1 MKVFNNQ
8 NRHLLKIVKLKLLIH
23 LRFEFKYSCLFR
35 FFKKQKNPM
44 RNYLQQL
51 KTLLLAM
58 VLVFGATLVANAQSR
73 TITGTV
79 LDASLGEP
87 VPGAT
92 VLIKGTTRGTAT
104 DLDGKFSLPIQSGDQ
119 ILVVSFVGYLAQE
132 IEIGNQT
139 SFTIDL
145 KEDIQSLQEA
155 VVIGYGS
162 QDKKEITSAVISIK
176 PEDFNRGNVSN
187 PAQLLQGKVAGL
199 SITRPGGNPNNGFNV
214 RLRGLSTF
222 GANSSPLIVLDGV
235 IGASLENVDPNDIQS
250 IDVLKDGS
258 AAAIYGARGSSGV
271 ILITTTRKAAKDGRT
286 NVAIN
291 SFGTLDKATNLIPI
305 LSAEEFLERGGTNFG
320 SNTDWREELIDDAY
334 SYTTNATI
342 SGGFNNTNYM
352 ASVNYRDNQGIV
364 NGVSNQRLNTRLNL
378 SQGAL
383 NNKLRFNLNL
393 SFSNVD
399 SESIND
405 AAFRYA
411 TIYNPTAPIF
421 ENTESAKRFGGYF
434 QRDLFD
440 FYNPVAIAN
449 QQKFIGET
457 KTALA
462 SYRVEYDLMP
472 NLTLSAQYSQ
482 DRRNTLSGGFWAL
495 QDFQVGI
502 GATGSAQR
510 NTFDR
515 AQKIFE
521 STLRYEKDLS
531 SKLNMT
537 LLGGVAFQSTT
548 NQGFNA
554 RVRQYLF
561 DLGWNN
567 LGAGAIRVGN
577 NTDVSSFA
585 NEDQLNSAFGRA
597 NFNYNNIFFLSA
609 SVRAETYS
617 GFGENNQT
625 GVFPAASFGADFTQ
639 LFDMG
644 IFNAFKPRVS
654 YGVTGNLPPSPT
666 LAIGAYGN
674 GNRVDLDGDPLSTND
689 IFVGLNQFSNPN
701 KDLKWE
707 TKKEFNVGIDFGVW
721 NNKVTGSVDYYTR
734 NISDLLFNVPVATG
748 APNPF
753 DPGRFNT
760 AASTWINLAEL
771 RAAGFEFAMGVNDI
785 ALGSVKWTPNLNF
798 TIYDKTT
805 IESLSAGELGF
816 EELRVATP
824 GSPGQNN
831 NFIIYN
837 RVGQTLGDFYGPK
850 LNGIT
855 EDGKYTLSTT
865 DPNQFEKLGNGLP
878 KGEFGFA
885 NSFALN
891 QWTLNVFFR
900 GAWGHDLYNSYRGFY
915 ENADAASNTW
925 NSVLTDKTP
934 TAPLVTS
941 TPTFNSSVVEDAS
954 FIRLDNMELGYN
966 FKTNSPNLSSLR
978 LYFAAQNLFTLTN
991 YTGVDPEVRINDSEN
1006 GDAFSSALSPG
1017 IERRNTYFQT
1027 RSFTLGVTVNFK

>member
-1 MKVFNNQ
+1 
-8 NRHLLKIVKLKLLIH
+8 
-23 LRFEFKYSCLFR
+23 
-35 FFKKQKNPM
+35 M

-51 KTLLLAM
+51 KTLLLALI
-58 VLVFGATLVANAQSR
+58 LVVSATLVANAQSR

-79 LDASLGEP
+79 LDASIGET

-92 VLIKGTTRGTAT
+92 VLVKGTTRGTAT

-119 ILVVSFVGYLAQE
+119 ILVISFVGYLAQE

-139 SFTIDL
+139 TFTISL
-145 KEDIQSLQEA
+145 EEDIQSLEEA
-155 VVIGYGS
+155 VVTGYGS
-162 QDKKEITSAVISIK
+162 QDKKEITSAVVGVK

-199 SITRPGGNPNNGFNV
+199 SITRAGGNPNNGFNV

-235 IGASLENVDPNDIQS
+235 IGASIENVDPNDIQS

-271 ILITTTRKAAKDGRT
+271 ILITTTRKASKDGRT
-286 NVAIN
+286 NVSIN
-291 SFGTLDKATNLIPI
+291 SFGTLDQATNLIPI
-305 LSAEEFLERGGTNFG
+305 LSAEEFVARGGVDFG
-320 SNTDWREELIDDAY
+320 SDTDWRKELISDSY
-334 SYTTNATI
+334 SYTTNASV
-342 SGGFNNTNYM
+342 SGGFNNTNYL
-352 ASVNYRDNQGIV
+352 ASVNWRDNQGIV
-364 NGVSNQRLNTRLNL
+364 DGVSNQRLNTRLNL

-383 NNKLRFNLNL
+383 DNKLRFNVNL

-421 ENTESAKRFGGYF
+421 ENTENANNRFGGYF

-440 FYNPVAIAN
+440 FYNPVALAK
-449 QQKFIGET
+449 QQKFVGET
-457 KTALA
+457 KTSLT
-462 SYRVEYDLMP
+462 SYRVEYDILSS
-472 NLTLSAQYSQ
+472 LTISAQYSQ
-482 DRRNTLSGGFWAL
+482 DRRNTLSGAFWSR

-502 GATGSAQR
+502 GAGGSAQR

-515 AQKIFE
+515 QQKIFE
-521 STLRYEKDLS
+521 STLRYEKDLG

-537 LLGGVAFQSTT
+537 LLGGVALQTT
-548 NQGFNA
+548 KNQGFNA

-561 DLGWNN
+561 DLGYDN
-567 LGAGAIRVGN
+567 LGAGSIRLGN

-585 NEDQLNSAFGRA
+585 NEDQLNSIFGRA

-617 GFGENNQT
+617 GFGANNQT
-625 GVFPAASFGADFTQ
+625 GVFPAASVGADFTQ

-666 LAIGAYGN
+666 LALGVFGN
-674 GNRVDLDGDPLSTND
+674 GNRIDLDGDPLTQND
-689 IFVGLNQFSNPN
+689 IFVGVVQNSNPN
-701 KDLKWE
+701 QDLKWE
-707 TKKEFNVGIDFGVW
+707 TKKEFNVGIDFGLW
-721 NNKVTGSVDYYTR
+721 NNKVTGSMDYYTR
-734 NISDLLFNVPVATG
+734 NITDLLFNVPVATG

-760 AASTWINLAEL
+760 ASSTWVNLADL
-771 RAAGFEFAMGVNDI
+771 RAAGFEFALGVNGID
-785 ALGSVKWTPNLNF
+785 LGAVKWTPNFNF
-798 TIYDKTT
+798 TIYDKTV
-805 IESLSAGELGF
+805 IESLSAGDLGF
-816 EELRVATP
+816 DELRFATP

-831 NFIIYN
+831 NPIVYN
-837 RVGQTLGDFYGPK
+837 RVGQTLGDFYGPR
-850 LNGIT
+850 LNGIA
-855 EDGKYTLSTT
+855 EDGKYILSTT
-865 DPNQFEKLGNGLP
+865 DPNEFEKLGNGLP

-885 NSFALN
+885 NNFVYGQWNLSF
-891 QWTLNVFFR
+891 FFR
-900 GAWGHDLYNSYRGFY
+900 GAWGHDIYNSYRGFY

-925 NSVLTDKTP
+925 NSVLTDITP
-934 TAPLVTS
+934 TSPLVTS
-941 TPTFNSSVVEDAS
+941 TPTFNSSYIENGTFV
-954 FIRLDNMELGYN
+954 RLDNMELGYN
-966 FKTNSPNLSSLR
+966 IKTNSKNLNSFR
-978 LYFAAQNLFTLTN
+978 VYFAAQNLFTITN
-991 YTGVDPEVRINDSEN
+991 YTGVDPEIRLTDSEN
-1006 GDAFSSALSPG
+1006 DNGFTSSLSPG

-1027 RSFTLGVTVNFK
+1027 RSFTVGVTVNFK

>member
-1 MKVFNNQ
+1 MSNYLPKLKSLMLAYALVFSVMATVNAQ
-8 NRHLLKIVKLKLLIH
+8 NR
-23 LRFEFKYSCLFR
+23 
-35 FFKKQKNPM
+35 
-44 RNYLQQL
+44 
-51 KTLLLAM
+51 
-58 VLVFGATLVANAQSR
+58 
-73 TITGTV
+73 TISGTI
-79 LDASLGEP
+79 LDAALGDP

-92 VLIKGTTRGTAT
+92 VLVKGTTRGTAT
-104 DLDGKFSLPIQSGDQ
+104 DLDGKFTLQLQAGDQ
-119 ILVVSFVGYLAQE
+119 TLVISFVGYLTQE

-139 SFTIDL
+139 TITVNL
-145 KEDIQSLQEA
+145 EEDIQSLQEA

-162 QDKKEITSAVISIK
+162 QDKKEITSAVVGVK
-176 PEDFNRGNVSN
+176 PEDFNRGNVTN

-199 SITRPGGNPNNGFNV
+199 SITRPGGNPNNAFNV

-235 IGASLENVDPNDIQS
+235 IGASIENVDPNDIQS

-271 ILITTTRKAAKDGRT
+271 ILITTTKQGKKEGTT
-286 NVAIN
+286 NVNIN
-291 SFGTLDKATNLIPI
+291 TFGTMDQATNLIPV
-305 LSAEEFLERGGTNFG
+305 LSPEEFVARGGTDFG
-320 SNTDWREELIDDAY
+320 SRTDWRDELIDNAF
-334 SYTTNATI
+334 SYTTNASV
-342 SGGFNNTNYM
+342 SGSFGNSNYM
-352 ASVNYRDNQGIV
+352 AAVNYRDNNGIV
-364 NGVSNQRLNTRLNL
+364 NGVGNERLNTRLNL

-383 NNKLRFNLNL
+383 NNRLRLNINL
-393 SFSNVD
+393 SFTNQD

-421 ENTESAKRFGGYF
+421 ESTEDAQNRFGGYF

-440 FYNPVAIAN
+440 FYNPVALAN
-449 QQKFIGET
+449 QQKFVRET
-457 KTALA
+457 KSSLT
-462 SYRVEYDLMP
+462 SYRAEFDILS
-472 NLTLSAQYSQ
+472 NLTLTAQYSQ
-482 DRRNTLSGGFWAL
+482 DRRNELDGNFWSL
-495 QDFQVGI
+495 QDFQVGL

-510 NTFDR
+510 ITRDR
-515 AQKIFE
+515 SQRIFE
-521 STLRYEKDLS
+521 STLRYETDLS
-531 SKLNMT
+531 DKLNMT
-537 LLGGVAFQSTT
+537 LLGGVGVQYTT

-577 NTDVSSFA
+577 NTEVSSYA
-585 NEDQLNSAFGRA
+585 NEDQLNSLFGRA
-597 NFNYNNIFFLSA
+597 NFNWDNFVFVSA
-609 SVRAETYS
+609 SVRGETYS

-625 GVFPAASFGADFTQ
+625 GIFPAFSVGSDFTQ
-639 LFDMG
+639 IFDMG
-644 IFNAFKPRVS
+644 LFSQFKPRVS

-666 LAIGAYGN
+666 LALGVYGN
-674 GNRVDLDGDPLSTND
+674 GNRIDLDGDPLTQND
-689 IFVGLNQFSNPN
+689 VFVGINQFSNPN

-707 TKKEFNVGIDFGVW
+707 TKKEFNIGIDFGIW
-721 NNKVTGSVDYYTR
+721 DNKVTGSVDYYTR

-760 AASTWINLAEL
+760 ASSTWVNLADL
-771 RAAGFEFAMGVNDI
+771 RAAGFEFAVGVTQI
-785 ALGSVKWTPNLNF
+785 GKGALKWSPNFNF

-805 IESLSAGELGF
+805 IESLSNGDLGF
-816 EELRVATP
+816 EELRFATP

-831 NFIIYN
+831 NPIIYN
-837 RVGQTLGDFYGPK
+837 RVGQTLGDIYGPR
-850 LNGIT
+850 LNGLT
-855 EDGKYTLSTT
+855 ENGEYILSTT

-885 NSFALN
+885 NNLVYGQWNLSF
-891 QWTLNVFFR
+891 FFR

-915 ENADAASNTW
+915 ENADPASNTW
-925 NSVLTDKTP
+925 NSVITDKTP
-934 TAPLVTS
+934 TNPLVVS

-966 FKTNSPNLSSLR
+966 VKTKSANLSSLR
-978 LYFAAQNLFTLTN
+978 FYAAAQNLFTITN
-991 YTGVDPEVRINDSEN
+991 YTGIDPEVRTNDSEN
-1006 GDAFSSALSPG
+1006 LDPFTSALSPG